1 MNRFQQALA
10 KNKLQLFVSLP
21 ANDPEL
27 AQAALAEGADGL
39 KVHINVSHRASGNSY
54 GPLSSYEDC
63 FSSIR
68 SMFDGPL
75 GIVPGGS
82 LESVQ
87 QGEIHALPGAGID
100 FVSIYAFHMPTFL
113 LRYPGVSRTFAIDSA
128 FDQRLLEGAASFGVE
143 ALEASIVPGEE
154 YGTPLSFADLLKYR
168 WLARHAGLP
177 VIIPSQRK
185 IVPDDVPA
193 LIDTGIKVLL
203 IGAVVTGKTTDGIR
217 RSVAEL
223 RNEIDR
229 SY

>member
-1 MNRFQQALA
+1 
-10 KNKLQLFVSLP
+10 
-21 ANDPEL
+21 
-27 AQAALAEGADGL
+27 
-39 KVHINVSHRASGNSY
+39 
-54 GPLSSYEDC
+54 
-63 FSSIR
+63 
-68 SMFDGPL
+68 
-75 GIVPGGS
+75 
-82 LESVQ
+82 
-87 QGEIHALPGAGID
+87 
-100 FVSIYAFHMPTFL
+100 MPSFL
-113 LRYPGVSRTFAIDSA
+113 LRFPGVSRTFAIDST

-177 VIIPSQRK
+177 VIVPSQRK

-203 IGAVVTGKTTDGIR
+203 IGAVVTGKTADGIR

-229 SY
+229 TY